1 MPSNNYMAEY
11 MRNYREKNKEYY
23 EKEKVR
29 YNERYKNDPDY
40 REKKIKS
47 ALNRYNKKKQET
59 IINTDDFKIIFSIT
73 FKKKMI

>member
-29 YNERYKNDPDY
+29 YNEKYKNDPDY

-59 IINTDDFKIIFSIT
+59 IISKDDD
-73 FKKKMI
+73 